1 MESVDGNG
9 GSRLVVTEL
18 RQIKD
23 LVMELETHLDG
34 SHDLCRHLVSQIF
47 SLTERSIGIITSSNF
62 DNGRKRSWSGG
73 GIASATP
80 SPLGDVA
87 NVPFRSNKKG
97 TTMRKRQVRVNSV
110 EGGEAPVE
118 DGHSWRKYGQK
129 PILGAKYPRSYYR
142 CRHRHSQGCTAM
154 KKVQRA
160 DEDPAFFDVIYY
172 GTHTCVE
179 TTAAGHAAPPAPE
192 RNPDAHGLLQSLGGS
207 LTVKTEEPQ
216 GWNATAPFFPSST
229 PVSWCPTPATSFQPF
244 EAPGLRAKS
253 ELQDVVSALVAATSA
268 PSVPAVDV
276 AGEFVDIDT
285 IARLFA

>member
-62 DNGRKRSWSGG
+62 DNGQKRSWSGS

-142 CRHRHSQGCTAM
+142 CH
-154 KKVQRA
+154 
-160 DEDPAFFDVIYY
+160 
-172 GTHTCVE
+172 
-179 TTAAGHAAPPAPE
+179 
-192 RNPDAHGLLQSLGGS
+192 PDAHGLLQSLGGS